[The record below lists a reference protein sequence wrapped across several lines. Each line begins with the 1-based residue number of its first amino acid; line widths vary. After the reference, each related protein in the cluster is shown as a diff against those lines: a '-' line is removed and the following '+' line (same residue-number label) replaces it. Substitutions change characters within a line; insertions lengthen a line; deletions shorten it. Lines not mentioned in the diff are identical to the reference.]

1 MNYTVS
7 LLTTEADC
15 QALIDIAQSE
25 KDGLNYRKTGL
36 QRQRQTAT
44 LTSAEIES
52 ELASVI
58 VEIDAL
64 QSVMNSLPE
73 GPTKAETL
81 RKYKKAEYK
90 KFLLE
95 QRKGNYGVMSLLE
108 KEYDIACIEKDIEEA
123 DAFIT
128 AVTDRMHNL

>member
-58 VEIDAL
+58 IEIDAL
-64 QSVMNSLPE
+64 QSVLNSLPE

>member
-44 LTSAEIES
+44 LTSAEIET